1 MPATDQRGALR
12 GPAGL
17 NAGSSPD
24 IGAYEASSSYQVNTT
39 TDSTDMGTL
48 RAAIAWAN
56 LSTNA
61 NPANLAP
68 NATAPDTVV
77 FNTSGAFS
85 TTQTITISP
94 TLGPIMLSNT
104 SSTGESINGTAS
116 NGLILSGGGATQVLS
131 IAPGATA
138 ILSGLTISGG
148 SSTTSGGAITNA
160 GNLTVT
166 NSTLMG
172 NSAASGGGAIDNLGM
187 LNIQDSTLNNNSA
200 GAFGGAVDNETK
212 GSFTTTNSTFAFN
225 TAPQGGAIYSTG
237 TLTAINATI
246 AYNTSTTAA
255 SGGGLNVAHGLT
267 SLYNS
272 IIASNTDTSGQNPA
286 DDIVGTVTNGFY
298 NVIGTGGSG
307 GLVNG
312 VDGNQVGV
320 SNPGLG
326 SGLTAN
332 GGPTDTITLQAGSPA
347 INAGVAVPV
356 GLKVPAVTLD
366 QRGALR
372 DDDHRRRCLRA
383 QRLLSGHERPGFH
396 DPRHAPFGHQLGQRQ
411 RHFGAHHSA
420 GHHVLAV
427 DIQRLHAADDH
438 PGPRHAGPDQCHQA
452 DRHRRSGGFGRDD
465 QR

>member
-1 MPATDQRGALR
+1 
-12 GPAGL
+12 
-17 NAGSSPD
+17 
-24 IGAYEASSSYQVNTT
+24 
-39 TDSTDMGTL
+39 
-48 RAAIAWAN
+48 
-56 LSTNA
+56 
-61 NPANLAP
+61 
-68 NATAPDTVV
+68 
-77 FNTSGAFS
+77 
-85 TTQTITISP
+85 
-94 TLGPIMLSNT
+94 
-104 SSTGESINGTAS
+104 
-116 NGLILSGGGATQVLS
+116 
-131 IAPGATA
+131 
-138 ILSGLTISGG
+138 
-148 SSTTSGGAITNA
+148 
-160 GNLTVT
+160 
-166 NSTLMG
+166 MG

-366 QRGALR
+366 QRGRIRGTTTIDAGAFELSDSYLVTNAQDSTIPGTLRSAINWANANDTSGLTTPLVITFSPSIFNASTPQTITLGLGTLALTNVTR
-372 DDDHRRRCLRA
+372 PIVIDGPGASDVTISGNGA
-383 QRLLSGHERPGFH
+383 FGVLSIAPG
-396 DPRHAPFGHQLGQRQ
+396 
-411 RHFGAHHSA
+411 
-420 GHHVLAV
+420 
-427 DIQRLHAADDH
+427 
-438 PGPRHAGPDQCHQA
+438 
-452 DRHRRSGGFGRDD
+452 
-465 QR
+465 